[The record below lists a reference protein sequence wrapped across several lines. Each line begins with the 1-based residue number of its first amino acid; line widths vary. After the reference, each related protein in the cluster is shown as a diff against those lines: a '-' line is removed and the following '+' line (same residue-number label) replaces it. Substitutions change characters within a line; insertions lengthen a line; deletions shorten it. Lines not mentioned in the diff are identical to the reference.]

1 MWIKGGGKGEKGSR
15 IELVGNKL
23 IFDNSTIL
31 LSTFFPSFSIQMNH
45 NREDIQRRRKK
56 ESN

>member
-31 LSTFFPSFSIQMNH
+31 LSTFFSLVLNPN
-45 NREDIQRRRKK
+45 
-56 ESN
+56 ES